1 VTAEVRALGR
11 LDPLS
16 DPSLF
21 RELTQRYL
29 VWDAY
34 VGGERRVDLHP
45 LVLSRPL
52 HDAAVRA
59 AEGVVRAVGHA
70 CDRAHDDPD
79 ERARYDLHPE
89 VLELAAA
96 SHAAGDRASLVR
108 VDLLLGEDGT
118 WRACEIN
125 ADCPGGHNEA
135 LGLPRLA
142 RAAGFMSGENPTAV
156 VERAAAR
163 LEGLAT
169 KENGERG
176 AVALLFATAY
186 AEDLQVCAIIKRAL
200 EARGVTA
207 ILTPPTAPR
216 LRGDR
221 LFVGEQ
227 EIAALYRYFPAEYME
242 GQRNVRDV
250 VRALRSGNVRS
261 MSAFSH
267 IFLQSKLGMARAS
280 ALAGELSAAD
290 RADIAAHL
298 PDSHDLADVPREVLL
313 ADRAGWVVKRALG
326 RVGDEV
332 HVGELCEP
340 AEWIT
345 LVDGA
350 RAKRHALA
358 TESWIAQR
366 FIRQRRLPTPW
377 GLRFVTLG
385 AYVLDG
391 HFAGYF
397 ARITEESHVSHDALV
412 VPVFV
417 E

>member
-1 VTAEVRALGR
+1 MTAEVRALGR
-11 LDPLS
+11 LDPLA

-45 LVLSRPL
+45 LVLSRAL
-52 HDAAVRA
+52 HVAAVAA

-70 CDRAHDDPD
+70 CDRAHDDPA

-89 VLELAAA
+89 VLALAAA
-96 SHAAGDRASLVR
+96 SHEAGDRASLVR
-108 VDLLLGEDGT
+108 VDLLLGEDGA

-142 RAAGFMSGENPTAV
+142 RAAGFMSGENPTSV
-156 VERAAAR
+156 VPRAAAR
-163 LEGLAT
+163 LAGLAARDD
-169 KENGERG
+169 GSPG

-200 EARGVTA
+200 DARGVPA

-221 LFVGEQ
+221 LIVGET
-227 EIAALYRYFPAEYME
+227 EITALYRYFPTEYME
-242 GQRNVRDV
+242 GQRNVRDIA
-250 VRALRSGNVRS
+250 RAIRSGRVRS
-261 MSAFSH
+261 MSAFAH

-280 ALAGELSAAD
+280 ALAGELSADD
-290 RADIAAHL
+290 REAIAAHL
-298 PDSHDLADVPREVLL
+298 PDTHDLADVPREVLL

-332 HVGELCEP
+332 HVGELESA
-340 AEWIT
+340 AEWT
-345 LVDGA
+345 VLVDDA
-350 RAKRHALA
+350 LAKRRAG
-358 TESWIAQR
+358 ESWIAQR

-377 GLRFVTLG
+377 GPRFVTLG

-391 HFAGYF
+391 QFVGYF